1 MRRTRAILGVLLLSL
16 VVGAGLAQQPP
27 ALPAIN
33 PAAARLDAT
42 LGGLEAPGVCVV
54 LCEDSGLLVVACED
68 GSLHYWHKDA
78 ILGVRGGEHPPNS
91 LADRSSPITALVH
104 VPGGVATAGTDGKI
118 RLRTLPDEKMVRTLE
133 AGGVVRSLAATS
145 DGKRLA
151 SVGEDGTVHLWD
163 VAAGKEATKL
173 AGAADWQNAVAFSP
187 DGKSVAAGGFDGK
200 WRLWDVA
207 TGKKTF
213 EVEALAPPPPNTPA
227 RPANPIHALAFSPD
241 GKTLAVGGA
250 DGQIYLFQT
259 TDGKFVRALAGHGSA
274 VTGLAFHPSGQVL
287 ASSSKDR
294 TVRLWNPANPQPL
307 KNLDGHTNW
316 VQGVVFLAQGTR
328 LASVGADGTVRL
340 WELTEP
346 KK

>member
-1 MRRTRAILGVLLLSL
+1 LAGVVFVAL
-16 VVGAGLAQQPP
+16 VVGTGAGQQPTP
-27 ALPAIN
+27 LPPIN
-33 PAAARLDAT
+33 PAAARLDQT
-42 LGGLEAPGVCVV
+42 LGGLETPGVGVV
-54 LCEDSGLLVVACED
+54 VCEDSGLLVVACEN
-68 GSLHYWHKDA
+68 GSLHYWRKDA

-91 LADRSSPITALVH
+91 LADRTTLITALVH

-118 RLRTLPDEKMVRTLE
+118 HIRTLPDEKLTKTLD
-133 AGGVVRSLAATS
+133 AGGVVRGLAATA
-145 DGKRLA
+145 DGKTLA
-151 SVGEDGTVHLWD
+151 SIGEDGTVHLWD
-163 VAAGKEATKL
+163 VAAGKGTKL
-173 AGAADWQNAVAFSP
+173 EGAVDWQNAVAFSP

-207 TGKKTF
+207 SGKKTF

-259 TDGKFVRALAGHGSA
+259 ADGKFVRALAGHGSA
-274 VTGLAFHPSGQVL
+274 VSGLAFHPGGQVL

-294 TVRLWNPANPQPL
+294 TARLWNPANPQPL
-307 KNLDGHTNW
+307 KNLEGHTSW
-316 VQGVVFLAQGTR
+316 VQGVVFLEQGTR
-328 LASVGADGTVRL
+328 LATVGADGTVRL
-340 WELTEP
+340 WDLTEP